1 MRLLLTTMTRPRPCL
16 PTPKSACSRKANILL
31 PYFIFYF
38 MTLRLCAGM
47 CGYILYTCTLLY
59 IYSMYNVCEH
69 TVLKEVENQVGK
81 FRDDL
86 RKKLLK
92 LPSSLEEQKKVIK

>member
-1 MRLLLTTMTRPRPCL
+1 ML
-16 PTPKSACSRKANILL
+16 ACVDT
-31 PYFIFYF
+31 Y
-38 MTLRLCAGM
+38 
-47 CGYILYTCTLLY
+47 YTCIHVHYCTY
-59 IYSMYNVCEH
+59 TMYNVCEH

-92 LPSSLEEQKKVIK
+92 LPSSLEEQKKVIKCGYSS

>member
-1 MRLLLTTMTRPRPCL
+1 M
-16 PTPKSACSRKANILL
+16 
-31 PYFIFYF
+31 
-38 MTLRLCAGM
+38 
-47 CGYILYTCTLLY
+47 YTCTLLY

>member
-1 MRLLLTTMTRPRPCL
+1 ML
-16 PTPKSACSRKANILL
+16 ACVD
-31 PYFIFYF
+31 
-38 MTLRLCAGM
+38 
-47 CGYILYTCTLLY
+47 TLLY

-86 RKKLLK
+86 RRKLLK